1 MKKLMIAAMLV
12 GIAALAQAAGYQWKS
27 GTTGGVLYAG
37 DDSTKVASGTVLY
50 LFMDAVQA
58 DVFADLA
65 AGKSISTLGA
75 ATTTTLTT
83 ASKITTTS
91 ITDSKFEGTHDFFFA
106 AVFKDKDN
114 KDVFYISSEKAN
126 LAYLGT
132 GSQAISYTD
141 LTSTSK
147 SLKLASDGFAGAGV
161 YGAVP
166 EPTSGL
172 LLVLG
177 IAGLALR
184 RRRA

>member
-12 GIAALAQAAGYQWKS
+12 GIATLAQAAGYQWKS

-91 ITDSKFEGTHDFFFA
+91 FDGAAFEGTHDFFFA
-106 AVFKDKDN
+106 TVFKDKDN
-114 KDVFYISSEKAN
+114 NDAFYISSVINKAY
-126 LAYLGT
+126 AGT
-132 GSQAISYTD
+132 GSASIQYSD

>member
-12 GIAALAQAAGYQWKS
+12 GIATLAQAAGYQWKS

-37 DDSTKVASGTVLY
+37 DADNKAAAGTMLY
-50 LFMDAVQA
+50 LFMDASQS

-65 AGKSISTLGA
+65 DGKAISTLGA

-83 ASKITTTS
+83 ASKITTVSFDGST
-91 ITDSKFEGTHDFFFA
+91 FEGTHDFFFA
-106 AVFKDKDN
+106 AVLKDKDN
-114 KDVFYISSEKAN
+114 NDVFYISSTKA
-126 LAYLGT
+126 
-132 GSQAISYTD
+132 SQAYAATGTTALGWGD

-147 SLKLASDGFAGAGV
+147 SLKLASDGFTGAGM
-161 YGAVP
+161 YSSVP

-172 LLVLG
+172 MLLLG
-177 IAGLALR
+177 VAGLALR

>member
-12 GIAALAQAAGYQWKS
+12 GIATLAQAAGYQWKS

-37 DDSTKVASGTVLY
+37 DADNKVPGGTMLY
-50 LFMDAVQA
+50 LFMDAAQS

-65 AGKSISTLGA
+65 DGKAISTLGA

-91 ITDSKFEGTHDFFFA
+91 FDGSTFEGTHDFFFA

-114 KDVFYISSEKAN
+114 NDAFYISSVINKAY
-126 LAYLGT
+126 AGT
-132 GSQAISYTD
+132 GSASIQYSD

-147 SLKLASDGFAGAGV
+147 SIKLASDGFAGAGV
-161 YGAVP
+161 YSSVP

-172 LLVLG
+172 MLLLG
-177 IAGLALR
+177 VAGLALR
-184 RRRA
+184 RRRS